1 MKTTINTINA
11 KVAKMEN
18 KINSLKEQNVILENE
33 LKKGENKK
41 IRNKLIKNK
50 NLIKNLQ
57 DQINKIKKEELGTTN
72 SSRKD
77 SVSSM
82 NINQSN
88 HNTAVNNDTAKV
100 EKSQGRI
107 KISSVKQAEAAIKV
121 SRSYESD
128 GSYRVLRLVFKKN
141 GNIADESNTIRNVS
155 IEAKI
160 INKPYNAMTR
170 YMDICDRNMITKFG
184 TAELVDAKKDKWSY
198 SHQQVNMIKRA
209 TLDQIEIKAEDPVS
223 ADIAIGIRDI
233 IIKDANSNW
242 PEVFARIE
250 YKLDSGKTIEH
261 FVLLSDRSSN
271 ETRVKGRSG
280 RLSIKDSRIF
290 VDENGKYLKDL
301 LIYPM
306 ANSAV
311 LDKNGKIKAVSRHN
325 SSAAAL
331 KDKTMTVFKA
341 SGDLKVIEAFDCV
354 CSNVSKEIFE
364 YVSENKVAS
373 SKAFGFANRLG
384 LSSPST
390 IYNDPEKYCT
400 KVDVILT
407 STFCKVYGNEFIDCF
422 DGQDFISAE
431 AFAEAINSSTD
442 KKFEIKA
449 KTLVGKHIQS
459 RLYFAHKAKSQIVS
473 QKELNYIVKKL
484 SEKYEVVLIR
494 KDQVTNDIQQKFRNA
509 VLGKTGP
516 YSNKLIVVYDRSV
529 KDPLNAIDTLTD
541 LNALKSSYDLKA
553 KSNVNMLKDITV
565 HKYVEEGGSLSN
577 QMLQTCLEADYEG
590 TIEHVT
596 KLLTNKINNSFD
608 SMNKEVKHIAA
619 EELESVKIDTATLL
633 AQIAPSYVLNN
644 DRNLYKSF
652 IKNLVQ
658 GSAKDINEVDV
669 QFAGNYAAVV
679 PDVAAIYGGRF
690 LNICKDT
697 EGTTYIEVLSRH
709 AEQNNVKELVMV
721 KYPKNHLQE
730 NAYCRVVSVKEYCKR
745 VDVCKDLTKEEKAFV
760 KQNVRNLNDGCVM
773 IPAYSIIKNML
784 AGLDFDSDAVQMFYD
799 EFIIKT
805 YKKVGMKAIVI
816 ETPTSISTD
825 KHYDSELGLYVWH
838 KYCSEDRETVG
849 QVTVMNM
856 IFISLRHML
865 KYGTGYEKDRALEIF
880 ANIFSSKSCKYSLAV
895 DKMKELGE
903 RMFGNTFCQ
912 EYKEFISKT
921 QKSFDMYD
929 IKIKTGV
936 KDGIDYDV
944 ISVDDA
950 TQIVFAAYHMEK
962 DVNGVLDCID
972 KLLDVQRMYQEL
984 TIDTVKKDYLFDI
997 LYKTNNV
1004 AKLLSRDTFDLSI
1017 NWKNI
1022 DKEIEKK
1029 NTIDIK
1035 KDSAAKEFVALNNF
1049 DSSIIT
1055 KVKEVLDKEG
1065 GSSHMFYNIADPM
1078 HIVKVN
1084 CLPVLGEQLQT
1095 VLAKEQ
1101 KVHPMIMKMIKDV
1114 LGNEELS
1121 LLVNAVYSEKANYG
1135 NINSAM
1141 KEELKDAEEDVEQQA
1156 IKAKYNEFFNAL
1168 SNNIRCLFAMNNI
1181 TDNNTK
1187 VAVLLSTAAVADED
1201 GEYSINTDGW
1211 GFASRICSEEY
1222 AKFVIENFAETKMTY
1237 NKVAKAD
1244 ATVLDGDSVEFHNG
1258 FGISNSGQ
1266 VSVLENLNGIFTYRE
1281 DKEGNRWIEK
1291 PIADTIIIPEADFS
1305 KRFIVSTEHQFQS
1318 IRVSEGIYET
1328 YTVADAVKTAL
1339 SSTNEYDYVTL
1350 AADKITAR
1358 AKQEAGTI
1366 KLVQVQQNSFR
1377 ILSGTELKGA
1387 VGKMFFKLGRNVLR
1401 RDFYNGF
1408 SGTVTSAVRG
1418 TVIRNSVSGLIKRA
1432 MVFITVESD
1441 TAINPNDN
1449 NRKAAIQAAQ
1459 PKDYGENSKAEKSQ
1473 TVDNNLSVL
1482 GFSANNDTDNA
1493 SNTNGNKK
1501 DFNVFEAAVKQCDNI
1516 DLTDDIGGVDDEEE
1530 TLDFFDELN

>member
-1 MKTTINTINA
+1 MTNNA
-11 KVAKMEN
+11 KIEKIQN
-18 KINSLKEQNVILENE
+18 KINFLQKQKVLLGNE

-41 IRNKLIKNK
+41 IRNKLLKIKN
-50 NLIKNLQ
+50 LVKNLQ

-77 SVSSM
+77 SVKAMSS
-82 NINQSN
+82 NK
-88 HNTAVNNDTAKV
+88 NTAVDNTTAKTK
-100 EKSQGRI
+100 ESQGKIR
-107 KISSVKQAEAAIKV
+107 ISSVKQAEAAIKV
-121 SRSYESD
+121 SRSYESE

-141 GNIADESNTIRNVS
+141 ENIADESNTIRNIG

-170 YMDICDRNMITKFG
+170 YMNICDRNMITKFG
-184 TAELVDAKKDKWSY
+184 TAELVDAEKDQWSY
-198 SHQQVNMIKRA
+198 THQQVNMIKRA
-209 TLDQIEIKAEDPVS
+209 TLDQIEIKAEDPIS
-223 ADIAIGIRDI
+223 ADIVVGIRDI
-233 IIKDANSNW
+233 IVEDADSNY
-242 PEVFARIE
+242 PKVFARTRQ
-250 YKLDSGKTIEH
+250 KLDSGKILEN

-271 ETRVKGRSG
+271 EPRANGRSG
-280 RLSIKDSRIF
+280 RLSIKDNRLF
-290 VDENGKYLKDL
+290 VDENGKYLEGL
-301 LIYPM
+301 LVYPM
-306 ANSAV
+306 VNSAV
-311 LDKNGKIKAVSRHN
+311 SDKNGKFKTVCRHN

-331 KDKTMTVFKA
+331 KDKTVVAFEA
-341 SGDLKVIEAFDCV
+341 SGDLKVLEAFDCV

-431 AFAEAINSSTD
+431 CFAEAINSSSD
-442 KKFEIKA
+442 EKFDINPKS
-449 KTLVGKHIQS
+449 LVGKHIQS
-459 RLYFAHKAKSQIVS
+459 RLYFAHKAKSQIVF

-484 SEKYEVVLIR
+484 SDKYEVVLIR
-494 KDQVTNDIQQKFRNA
+494 KDKITNKIQRQFRDA

-516 YSNKLIVVYDRSV
+516 YSNKLIVIYEKSV
-529 KDPLNAIDTLTD
+529 KDPLNAVDSLTD

-553 KSNVNMLKDITV
+553 KSNINMLKDITV
-565 HKYVEEGGSLSN
+565 HKYVDEGASLSN

-590 TIEHVT
+590 TVKQMT
-596 KLLTNKINNSFD
+596 KLLSNKIDDKFNTTDKAVEHVS
-608 SMNKEVKHIAA
+608 A
-619 EELESVKIDTATLL
+619 EQFESIKIDTATLL
-633 AQIAPSYVLNN
+633 TQIAPSYVFNN

-652 IKNLVQ
+652 VKNLVQ
-658 GSAKDINEVDV
+658 GSVKDINEIAVK
-669 QFAGNYAAVV
+669 FAGVYAAVV

-690 LNICKDT
+690 LHICKDAK
-697 EGTTYIEVLSRH
+697 GTTYIEVLSKH
-709 AEQNNVKELVMV
+709 AETNHVEELVMV

-730 NAYCRVVSVKEYCKR
+730 NAYCRIVSVKEYCKR
-745 VDVCKDLTKEEKAFV
+745 VDACNTLTEVEKGYI
-760 KQNVRNLNDGCVM
+760 KLNASKLSEGCVM

-799 EFIIKT
+799 KFIIDA

-816 ETPTSISTD
+816 EAPTSASTAD
-825 KHYDSELGLYVWH
+825 KYYDSELGLWVWH
-838 KYCSEDRETVG
+838 KYCNEDRETVG
-849 QVTVMNM
+849 QVTIMNM
-856 IFISLRHML
+856 VFISLRHML
-865 KYGTGYEKDRALEIF
+865 KYGTAYEKDRALDVF
-880 ANIFSSKSCKYSLAV
+880 ANIFSRKSCKYNLAV

-903 RMFGNTFCQ
+903 RIFGNTFCQ
-912 EYKEFISKT
+912 EYKDFINKT

-929 IKIKTGV
+929 IKIKNGV
-936 KDGIDYDV
+936 KDGIKYDV
-944 ISVDDA
+944 ISIDDA

-962 DVNGVLDCID
+962 DVDGVLDCID
-972 KLLDVQRMYQEL
+972 KLLVVQRMYQEL
-984 TIDTVKKDYLFDI
+984 TIDTVKNDYLFDI
-997 LYKTNNV
+997 LYKTNDV
-1004 AKLLSRDTFDLSI
+1004 AKLLSRDTFDLFI

-1022 DKEIEKK
+1022 DREIEKTG
-1029 NTIDIK
+1029 TINIK
-1035 KDSAAKEFVALNNF
+1035 EDSAAKEFVALNNF
-1049 DSSIIT
+1049 DSSVIT
-1055 KVKEVLDKEG
+1055 KVKEVPDKEG
-1065 GSSHMFYNIADPM
+1065 GSHMFYHIADPM

-1114 LGNEELS
+1114 LDDKELA
-1121 LLVNAVYSEKANYG
+1121 LLVNAVFTEKANYS
-1135 NINSAM
+1135 NVNAAM
-1141 KEELKDAEEDVEQQA
+1141 KAELNGVEEDVEQQA

-1187 VAVLLSTAAVADED
+1187 VAVLLSTAAVANED

-1222 AKFVIENFAETKMTY
+1222 AKFVIENFAETKVTY
-1237 NKVAKAD
+1237 NKVAEAD

-1258 FGISNSGQ
+1258 FGVSSTGQ
-1266 VSVLENLNGIFTYRE
+1266 VSVLENLNGIFTYRKDE
-1281 DKEGNRWIEK
+1281 DGNRWVEK

-1305 KRFIVSTEHQFQS
+1305 KRFIVSTEHQLQS
-1318 IRVSEGIYET
+1318 KHVGEGVYET

-1339 SSTNEYDYVTL
+1339 LSTNEYDHVTL
-1350 AADKITAR
+1350 VADKMTAR
-1358 AKQEAGTI
+1358 AKQESGTI

-1387 VGKMFFKLGRNVLR
+1387 VGKMLFKLGRNVLR

-1418 TVIRNSVSGLIKRA
+1418 TVIRNSVSGFVKRA
-1432 MVFITVESD
+1432 MVFVTLEANSV
-1441 TAINPNDN
+1441 INPSDD
-1449 NRKAAIQAAQ
+1449 NRKATIKAVQ

-1473 TVDNNLSVL
+1473 TTNNGLSAL
-1482 GFSANNDTDNA
+1482 GFSANN
-1493 SNTNGNKK
+1493 STNNSEQK
-1501 DFNVFEAAVKQCDNI
+1501 DFNVFATAINEGETLNVNI
-1516 DLTDDIGGVDDEEE
+1516 DEEE